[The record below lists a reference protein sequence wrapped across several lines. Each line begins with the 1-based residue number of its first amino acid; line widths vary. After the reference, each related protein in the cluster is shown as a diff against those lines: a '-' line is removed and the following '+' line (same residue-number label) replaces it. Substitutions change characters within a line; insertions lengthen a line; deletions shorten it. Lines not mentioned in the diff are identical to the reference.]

1 MSMTNDVEVP
11 TIKGAAVNYWA
22 RVKAGDIGSL
32 PAILGLVVLCLVFGS
47 L

>member
-11 TIKGAAVNYWA
+11 TIKGAAKDYWS

-32 PAILGLVVLCLVFGS
+32 PAVWA
-47 L
+47 

>member
-1 MSMTNDVEVP
+1 MSMSSEVEVP

-32 PAILGLVVLCLVFGS
+32 PAGLG
-47 L
+47 